1 MSSWSGPVGRPPTLV
16 MANSTMRWVPRFMPD
31 SSEPGNATSR
41 ARFASIVT
49 GMFTSVLAPSA
60 LETRMR
66 MVLLPLMPFGAVTA

>member
-1 MSSWSGPVGRPPTLV
+1 
-16 MANSTMRWVPRFMPD
+16 MPD